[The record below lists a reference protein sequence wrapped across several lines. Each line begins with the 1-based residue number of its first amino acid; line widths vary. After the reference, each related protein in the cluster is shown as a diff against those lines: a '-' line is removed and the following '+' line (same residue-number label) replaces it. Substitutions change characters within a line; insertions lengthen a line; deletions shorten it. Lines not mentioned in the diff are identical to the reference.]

1 MKYLIET
8 TQDREGNTV
17 YVVTVY
23 DGLDHDTVITEE
35 EFYSKE
41 RAQEFITTLFR
52 EAEAL

>member
-8 TQDREGNTV
+8 TRDREDNTV

-35 EFYSKE
+35 EFYSKSS
-41 RAQEFITTLFR
+41 AQEFINTLFKD
-52 EAEAL
+52 AEEV